1 MAKTSRTE
9 LIVAT
14 WIRLDRPAV
23 NGEVLATIQRA
34 VVAESAPLSPA
45 AIERALAEAGAEL
58 KHPDVIECDTT
69 WRQAQFDVEARSLQA
84 FPELMPSGSLTLKNA
99 EPVIHRLEEARLA
112 LESSRDEEELQRLK
126 AFVIEKRDAVEKRS
140 RNRNLP
146 VAVRREQ
153 GEILEWLRVWLQ
165 TPNLFADWI
174 SLRKQSPQFRAI
186 FSGQTET

>member
-1 MAKTSRTE
+1 MAKTSSTE

-34 VVAESAPLSPA
+34 VVTESAPLSPA
-45 AIERALAEAGAEL
+45 AIARALAEAGAEL
-58 KHPDVIECDTT
+58 KHPDVIESDTT
-69 WRQAQFDVEARSLQA
+69 WRQAQFDLEARSLQA
-84 FPELMPSGSLTLKNA
+84 FPELMLSGFLTLKNA
-99 EPVIHRLEEARLA
+99 EPVINRLEEARLA

-146 VAVRREQ
+146 VSVRREQ